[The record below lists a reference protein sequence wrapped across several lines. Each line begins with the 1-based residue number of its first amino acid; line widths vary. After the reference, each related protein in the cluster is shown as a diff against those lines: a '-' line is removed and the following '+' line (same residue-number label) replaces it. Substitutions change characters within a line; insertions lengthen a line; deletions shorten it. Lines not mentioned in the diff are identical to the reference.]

1 LAKMRRAAD
10 AELNTAGEGTMSDLA
25 GDFLGRSFLGAVET
39 HSVDELREVLDA
51 GLEPRADLQGKP
63 LTTWLTEMY
72 SRSDRFADCL
82 RLLLERG
89 ATLDDPQLAPVLLN
103 DVDAL
108 KAALAA
114 DPKFLAHRTT
124 LRSAFTPLDNATLLH
139 VAAEFGHLEV
149 ARALVEAGADVNARA
164 GVDDDGLGGQTPLF
178 HTVNSNKN
186 RSVPVM
192 ELLLDAGAR
201 AEVQVAGLTW
211 GRGFEWETTFFD
223 LTPISYAQLGC
234 LPQMHRQEVDI
245 AANVKRLLAAAWRPV
260 PALANVPN
268 RYLG

>member
-1 LAKMRRAAD
+1 
-10 AELNTAGEGTMSDLA
+10 MSDLA

-39 HSVDELREVLDA
+39 HSVDELRAVLDA
-51 GLEPRADLQGKP
+51 GLDPRADVQSKP

-82 RLLLERG
+82 RLLLDRG
-89 ATLDDPQLAPVLLN
+89 ATLDDPRLAPVLLN

-114 DPKFLAHRTT
+114 DPKLLAHRTA
-124 LRSAFTPLDNATLLH
+124 LRSAFTPLDGHTHDYATLLH

-149 ARALVEAGADVNARA
+149 ARALVEAGTDVNARA
-164 GVDDDGLGGQTPLF
+164 GVDDDGLGGHTPLF

-186 RSVPVM
+186 RSAPVM

-201 AEVQVAGLTW
+201 VDVQVAGLTW

-234 LPQMHRQEVDI
+234 LPQMHRNEVDI
-245 AANVKRLLAAAWRPV
+245 AANVKRLLAAARRPV
-260 PALANVPN
+260 PKLANVPN
-268 RYLG
+268 RYLGG